1 MPLWLLLFLAIVCM
15 VIITLISLAVT
26 KKGYEHQHTIDP
38 APSTTSDKEINKS

>member
-15 VIITLISLAVT
+15 VVITLIFLVAT

-38 APSTTSDKEINKS
+38 APSTSEKDINKP